1 MSFGGKKLC
10 MHAVPDF
17 ANHQLRTCART
28 ATRHAC
34 VCAYTPRANNR
45 KNLAASE
52 IFLQHFD
59 ACARVTLSL
68 NNFAQQ
74 WESPSKQGV
83 LTASAA
89 LGDPG
94 PHLAL

>member
-1 MSFGGKKLC
+1 MRYLISLIISYVHARAHCDETC
-10 MHAVPDF
+10 M
-17 ANHQLRTCART
+17 
-28 ATRHAC
+28 C
-34 VCAYTPRANNR
+34 VCVHTPGEQS

-94 PHLAL
+94 PRLAL